1 MGRNYSKM
9 CPILCPPRFS
19 KYNWSCVLN
28 AEKFYNLI
36 LGIKNVTQTLVVCI
50 ANEILKRFLFSQLL
64 LSKRL
69 EIILGDEIRKW
80 AIICLRLMESD
91 VTIYQKNLRLLALDW
106 TGAFVF
112 VFLLSFLDS
121 VQSTKLHNKTIARKW
136 KQKPVNIR
144 ILTQQAD
151 STFQADVTCSNVA
164 SCNNRQPKHF
174 LIYKT
179 RT

>member
-1 MGRNYSKM
+1 M
-9 CPILCPPRFS
+9 
-19 KYNWSCVLN
+19 
-28 AEKFYNLI
+28 
-36 LGIKNVTQTLVVCI
+36 TQTLVVCI
-50 ANEILKRFLFSQLL
+50 ANEILKQFLFSQLL

-121 VQSTKLHNKTIARKW
+121 VQSTKLHNKTIARK
-136 KQKPVNIR
+136 
-144 ILTQQAD
+144 
-151 STFQADVTCSNVA
+151 
-164 SCNNRQPKHF
+164 
-174 LIYKT
+174 
-179 RT
+179 